1 MNNTATG
8 FARGQSGVSL
18 RDPNRCRIAG
28 LIVICLFTAALFLP
42 GHQSTSAGSILHQSD
57 DVVTGWRLASL
68 GWLGPLELCFAWFA
82 NLPLII
88 CVVKI
93 LRGKS
98 PRPPTAVITACL
110 GLSVLL
116 PQRIWQPADG
126 WHTGH
131 LYGTAV
137 WPWLAGFGVVYSC
150 APHVDTVESYELKG
164 HASNA
169 T

>member
-1 MNNTATG
+1 MIKPPDLPTRNHEDPKMAW
-8 FARGQSGVSL
+8 
-18 RDPNRCRIAG
+18 RDANRCRIAG
-28 LIVICLFTAALFLP
+28 LIVICLFSVALFLP

-57 DVVTGWRLASL
+57 DIVPGWRLAIL
-68 GWLGPLELCFAWFA
+68 GWLGPLEFCFAWFA

-88 CVVKI
+88 CVVKM

-98 PRPPTAVITACL
+98 PKQLTAAITACL
-110 GLSVLL
+110 ALSVLL

-131 LYGTAV
+131 LYGAAV
-137 WPWLAGFGVVYSC
+137 WLWLATFAVVVLASMQS
-150 APHVDTVESYELKG
+150 DSRELKR

-169 T
+169 L

>member
-1 MNNTATG
+1 MG
-8 FARGQSGVSL
+8 VGVSL
-18 RDPNRCRIAG
+18 RDVNKCRIAG

-42 GHQSTSAGSILHQSD
+42 AHQSTSAGSILHQSD
-57 DVVTGWRLASL
+57 DVVPGWRLASL

-88 CVVKI
+88 CVVKM

-98 PRPPTAVITACL
+98 PKPPTAVITACL
-110 GLSVLL
+110 ALSVLL

-131 LYGTAV
+131 FHGPAI
-137 WPWLAGFGVVYSC
+137 WLWLSC
-150 APHVDTVESYELKG
+150 FTVILLASMQSDTRELKG

-169 T
+169 M